1 MMPGAQAE
9 RAGPADIDPAVL
21 AAAQIRAMFGNAQ
34 PGFTH
39 ILLIGLTGAM
49 AWDFAPH
56 GAVVLWAAG
65 IMAVGLMRLA
75 MVRRFTAVAPP
86 DAALPGWERAYLA
99 LVALNGV
106 MWGSAATLLQ
116 APGHYELEVAIAF
129 VVGGMCA
136 AATITLSP
144 RYRAIP
150 VAVVPALGILA
161 GQFWLSDIPT
171 SNEMAL
177 MLLVYLL
184 VLLNVGRR
192 MNAQVRESFALRFTN
207 QALVAS
213 LSDALAQ
220 TRRALD
226 EAQRSAQAKTR
237 FLASAS
243 HDLRQPVHAL
253 RLFVE
258 TLAARPL
265 DHESAA
271 LVARVRESLA
281 GLRGLLDTLLDI
293 SRLDAGTVQPVSAP
307 LALGPLLA
315 QAADAFASLA
325 DERGLRLSLRP
336 TEAWVL
342 SDPTLLGRLL
352 RNLIENALS
361 YTSEGGVLIG
371 TRRRGDQVLVEVWD
385 TGIGIAPEH
394 EQEIFQEFFSLRGR
408 SSDRQGGLGLG
419 LAIVKRLCGLLG
431 HDLAFRSIPG
441 RGSVFRVTLPACA
454 PALALPLPDRA
465 HAIPRVPGC
474 WWSRTT
480 GRWPWRPWPCSRA
493 GASRPPMPKPP
504 TASARPWSGWAAPP
518 TWSSPIIVWPTTS
531 PATMS
536 STKWRGAR
544 RRRWPRSSSPA
555 TPGRSACAACTARP
569 GRCCTSRSTPTSWP
583 RLRRPCWPRRRP
595 DKPQAH
601 CRLHRRGAVA
611 GVEQAQD
618 GGAVILHRLQGDAE
632 AVGDFLVAGALGH
645 QAQDRHLPLG
655 QAVAARR
662 RHDRGLGKAGFAVQ
676 HGLQGVQQ
684 GGDRRGLGDEAGGA
698 VGTDG
703 LDLGRGVVAADHQ
716 QGGAGRHRPD
726 DLQAFGPGH
735 ARHVQVDQAQGDG
748 GFGAQRGADGGQARR
763 LDHPGPW
770 VELDQHLAQPVAKQG
785 VVVGDQNR
793 QRPVVHARPSP
804 LPHP

>member
-1 MMPGAQAE
+1 MTPGAQAD

-21 AAAQIRAMFGNAQ
+21 DAAQIRAVFGNAQ

-39 ILLIGLTGAM
+39 IVLIALTGAM
-49 AWDFAPH
+49 AWDFVPH
-56 GAVVLWAAG
+56 GTVALWAAG

-75 MVRRFTAVAPP
+75 MVRRFAAVAPP
-86 DAALPGWERAYLA
+86 DAALPAWERVYLA

-116 APGHYELEVAIAF
+116 AQGHYELEVAIAF

-150 VAVVPALGILA
+150 IAIVPALGILA
-161 GQFWLSDIPT
+161 GQFWFSDIPT

-177 MLLVYLL
+177 MLMVYLL

-226 EAQRSAQAKTR
+226 EAQRSARAKTR

-258 TLAARPL
+258 TLANRPL
-265 DHESAA
+265 DPESAG
-271 LVARVRESLA
+271 LVARARDSLA

-293 SRLDAGTVQPVSAP
+293 SRLDAGTVQPVPVP

-315 QAADAFASLA
+315 QAADAFAGLA
-325 DERGLRLSLRP
+325 DEKGLRLSLRP

-371 TRRRGDQVLVEVWD
+371 ARKRGACLVVEVWD

-431 HDLAFRSIPG
+431 HDLAFRSVPG

-454 PALALPLPDRA
+454 PASAMPPPDRA
-465 HAIPRVPGC
+465 HAIP
-474 WWSRTT
+474 
-480 GRWPWRPWPCSRA
+480 A
-493 GASRPPMPKPP
+493 GARVLVVEDDRAVALAT
-504 TASARPWSGWAAPP
+504 TALLEGWGLRTAHAETADGVGPALDRLGGAADLVIADYRLADDVTGDDVIDAVARRQSTPLAA
-518 TWSSPIIVWPTTS
+518 IIVTGDTGPQ
-531 PATMS
+531 
-536 STKWRGAR
+536 
-544 RRRWPRSSSPA
+544 
-555 TPGRSACAACTARP
+555 
-569 GRCCTSRSTPTSWP
+569 
-583 RLRRPCWPRRRP
+583 RLRS
-595 DKPQAH
+595 
-601 CRLHRRGAVA
+601 LH
-611 GVEQAQD
+611 
-618 GGAVILHRLQGDAE
+618 
-632 AVGDFLVAGALGH
+632 
-645 QAQDRHLPLG
+645 G
-655 QAVAARR
+655 QAWPVLHKPVDPDELAKVTAA
-662 RHDRGLGKAGFAVQ
+662 L
-676 HGLQGVQQ
+676 
-684 GGDRRGLGDEAGGA
+684 
-698 VGTDG
+698 
-703 LDLGRGVVAADHQ
+703 
-716 QGGAGRHRPD
+716 
-726 DLQAFGPGH
+726 
-735 ARHVQVDQAQGDG
+735 
-748 GFGAQRGADGGQARR
+748 
-763 LDHPGPW
+763 
-770 VELDQHLAQPVAKQG
+770 LAP
-785 VVVGDQNR
+785 R
-793 QRPVVHARPSP
+793 
-804 LPHP
+804 